1 MQLPLQGRPILFKV
15 QSHFFPTQ
23 SQTNEPIRS
32 ENFQVC
38 RQYFDQNAGTTKVE
52 TVASSFLPT
61 EVLRLHHLMAASY
74 AVLKYVEHVQNITFS
89 KNGLVIEF
97 QGLKGK
103 LQIDYDSAVNL
114 EIISNKR
121 NGREHSSASLFGL
134 FFCNTVVGARLLR
147 ANLLCPPSDL
157 PTIKCRLDS
166 VECLMLQE
174 NSEVFFELN
183 QTFLGQFVD
192 LDLLMGSLAF
202 SASLFFVVLV
212 G

>member
-1 MQLPLQGRPILFKV
+1 MHKPMSQYVRDFFNSSSFAGKTNIV
-15 QSHFFPTQ
+15 QVS
-23 SQTNEPIRS
+23 
-32 ENFQVC
+32 
-38 RQYFDQNAGTTKVE
+38 RQCFDQNAGTMKVE

-89 KNGLVIEF
+89 KNGLIVEF

-103 LQIDYDSAVNL
+103 LQIDHDSAINL

-147 ANLLCPPSDL
+147 GRIS
-157 PTIKCRLDS
+157 
-166 VECLMLQE
+166 
-174 NSEVFFELN
+174 
-183 QTFLGQFVD
+183 
-192 LDLLMGSLAF
+192 
-202 SASLFFVVLV
+202 FFVSHPLPPPP
-212 G
+212 